1 YAMAFSVQVSQTA
14 ACNGRH
20 HIEDR
25 LARWLLMAHDRSEG
39 AAFPMTHEFLS
50 MMLGVRRAGI
60 SVAAGILQKAGL
72 IEYAH
77 GRMEI
82 TDRPGLEAA
91 SCECYGA
98 VRRTCD
104 RLLEQPGSVKAPCW
118 R

>member
-1 YAMAFSVQVSQTA
+1 MAPPV
-14 ACNGRH
+14 
-20 HIEDR
+20 D
-25 LARWLLMAHDRSEG
+25 LALCPRESG
-39 AAFPMTHEFLS
+39 GKKIPMTHEFLS

-118 R
+118 P